1 MVKAKAKGK
10 TGGKTKS
17 WDSLWTEYTDLL
29 KKWTQTF
36 ESLQKISSDVQTKYN
51 DVMRKAVNESSE
63 QTLKEF
69 YQNWQKSMND
79 DAVSAFKEYGKNWQ
93 KVSSESGM
101 EQLKAYGELMDTFAQ
116 TWQKM
121 WRK

>member
-1 MVKAKAKGK
+1 MAKSKTKVKASGKGK
-10 TGGKTKS
+10 N
-17 WDSLWTEYTDLL
+17 WDSLWSEYTNLL

-36 ESLQKISSDVQTKYN
+36 ESLQKISSDIQTKYN
-51 DVMRKAVNESSE
+51 DVMQKAINESSE
-63 QTLKEF
+63 KTLKEF

-79 DAVSAFKEYGKNWQ
+79 NAVNAFKEFGKNWE
-93 KVSSESGM
+93 KVTSESGM